1 MLDITFYRDDF
12 RRRDAPLAAT
22 STEIDFLIEDKK
34 VVIIDDVLFSGRSI
48 RAALTAIQSYGRP
61 ENIELLVLID
71 RRFSRHLPIQPNY
84 RGRQVDAI
92 NEERVLVSWKETDKK
107 DAVYIEQNNMDQL
120 SVEHLLG
127 IKYLNTNDIDLI
139 FKTADHFKEVIN
151 RPIKKVPSLRDITIA
166 NLFFEN
172 STRTKLSF
180 ELAEKRLSADVI
192 NFSAGQSSVKKGET
206 LIDTVNNIL
215 SMKVDIVV
223 MRHGNVGAGV
233 FLSKHVD
240 AKIINAGDGTHEH
253 PTQALLDSYSIRE
266 KLGSVKGKKIVIVGD
281 ILHSRVALSNIFALQ
296 LQGAQVKVCG
306 PTTLIPKYI
315 SSLGV
320 EVETNLKKALEWCDV
335 ANVLRVQHER
345 MDIKYFPSTRE
356 YTQLFGINKEI
367 LDNLGKKIVI
377 MHPGPI
383 NRGVEITS
391 DVADS
396 DQSIILNQ
404 VENGVAVRMAVIYL
418 LAQQIK
424 R

>member
-1 MLDITFYRDDF
+1 M
-12 RRRDAPLAAT
+12 
-22 STEIDFLIEDKK
+22 S
-34 VVIIDDVLFSGRSI
+34 
-48 RAALTAIQSYGRP
+48 
-61 ENIELLVLID
+61 
-71 RRFSRHLPIQPNY
+71 
-84 RGRQVDAI
+84 
-92 NEERVLVSWKETDKK
+92 
-107 DAVYIEQNNMDQL
+107 QL

-127 IKYLNTNDIDLI
+127 IKYLNKNDIDLI
-139 FKTADHFKEVIN
+139 FQTADHFKEVIN

-180 ELAEKRLSADVI
+180 ELAEKRLSADII
-192 NFSAGQSSVKKGET
+192 NFSASQSSVKKGET

-223 MRHGNVGAGV
+223 MRHPNVVAGV
-233 FLSKHVD
+233 FLSQHVD

-266 KLGSVKGKKIVIVGD
+266 KLGTVKGKKIVIIGD
-281 ILHSRVALSNIFALQ
+281 VLHSRVALSNIFALK
-296 LQGAQVKVCG
+296 LQGAEVKVCG
-306 PTTLIPKYI
+306 PTTLIPKHI
-315 SSLGV
+315 KSLGV
-320 EVETNLKKALEWCDV
+320 TVETNLKKALQWCDV
-335 ANVLRVQHER
+335 ANILRVQHER
-345 MDIKYFPSTRE
+345 MDINYFPSIRE
-356 YTQLFGINKEI
+356 YTQLFGINKEL
-367 LDNLGKKIVI
+367 LDSLGKKIVI

-396 DQSIILNQ
+396 NQSIILNQ